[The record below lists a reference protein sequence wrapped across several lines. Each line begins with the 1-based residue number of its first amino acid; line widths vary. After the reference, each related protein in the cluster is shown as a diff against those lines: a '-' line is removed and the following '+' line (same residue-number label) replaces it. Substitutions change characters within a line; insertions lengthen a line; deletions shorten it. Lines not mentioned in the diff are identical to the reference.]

1 MRGTRPYRHIC
12 LPPLVRARL
21 ACSYCMRSQPRVAL
35 PNRLTHAAGSFI
47 TRRPCGRSWTVRT
60 HSVFYRPAGRECERR
75 ASRYTCGSLSLP
87 LDLSRK
93 CARSPIHWLSS
104 NARPTWIA
112 ITSRSSSRVSSASRI
127 SRSSGALFPSPKSLS
142 RWGSSP
148 Q

>member
-75 ASRYTCGSLSLP
+75 ASRYTCGSLST
-87 LDLSRK
+87 DGEDRDSED
-93 CARSPIHWLSS
+93 HFFH
-104 NARPTWIA
+104 TIA
-112 ITSRSSSRVSSASRI
+112 IRHTQHVRLKGPEPRWSDIIMTMKEKQQRDSKQTRSVHIPNS
-127 SRSSGALFPSPKSLS
+127 
-142 RWGSSP
+142 
-148 Q
+148 